1 MLSNLDTFAN
11 FIQILSYQELLEQA
25 TADDVL
31 QELQHQNKAYL
42 EQIVNMQ
49 KEILTRLERLENERT
64 IKTNQ
69 TGKSRF

>member
-1 MLSNLDTFAN
+1 MLENLNTFAN
-11 FIQILSYQELLEQA
+11 LVQIASYQELLVQA
-25 TADDVL
+25 NNDDL
-31 QELQHQNKAYL
+31 MEELQHQNKAYL
-42 EQIVNMQ
+42 EQILNMQ

>member
-11 FIQILSYQELLEQA
+11 FIQILIYQELLEQA

-49 KEILTRLERLENERT
+49 KEILTRLERLEN
-64 IKTNQ
+64 
-69 TGKSRF
+69 GKN

>member
-1 MLSNLDTFAN
+1 MLENLNTFAN

-42 EQIVNMQ
+42 E
-49 KEILTRLERLENERT
+49 EILSMQRQILNELKRLN
-64 IKTNQ
+64 K
-69 TGKSRF
+69 

>member
-1 MLSNLDTFAN
+1 MLENLNTFAN

-42 EQIVNMQ
+42 EQILNMQ
-49 KEILTRLERLENERT
+49 KEILTKLERLENERFR
-64 IKTNQ
+64 
-69 TGKSRF
+69 KST

>member
-1 MLSNLDTFAN
+1 MLENLNTFAN
-11 FIQILSYQELLEQA
+11 LVQIASYQELLEQA
-25 TADDVL
+25 NNDDL
-31 QELQHQNKAYL
+31 MEELQHQNKAYL
-42 EQIVNMQ
+42 EQILNMQ

>member
-42 EQIVNMQ
+42 EQILNMQ
-49 KEILTRLERLENERT
+49 KEILNELKRL
-64 IKTNQ
+64 K
-69 TGKSRF
+69 

>member
-31 QELQHQNKAYL
+31 QELQHQNKDYL
-42 EQIVNMQ
+42 Q
-49 KEILTRLERLENERT
+49 EILNKQTEIIKRLERLENVRYRE
-64 IKTNQ
+64 
-69 TGKSRF
+69 SR

>member
-11 FIQILSYQELLEQA
+11 FIQILSYQELLAQA

-42 EQIVNMQ
+42 EQILNMQ
-49 KEILTRLERLENERT
+49 KEILNELKR
-64 IKTNQ
+64 IK
-69 TGKSRF
+69 K

>member
-42 EQIVNMQ
+42 EEILNMQ
-49 KEILTRLERLENERT
+49 KEILNELKRL
-64 IKTNQ
+64 K
-69 TGKSRF
+69 

>member
-31 QELQHQNKAYL
+31 QELQHQNKTYL
-42 EQIVNMQ
+42 EEIVNMQ
-49 KEILTRLERLENERT
+49 KEILTRLERLEN
-64 IKTNQ
+64 
-69 TGKSRF
+69 GKN

>member
-49 KEILTRLERLENERT
+49 KEILTRLERLEN
-64 IKTNQ
+64 
-69 TGKSRF
+69 GKN